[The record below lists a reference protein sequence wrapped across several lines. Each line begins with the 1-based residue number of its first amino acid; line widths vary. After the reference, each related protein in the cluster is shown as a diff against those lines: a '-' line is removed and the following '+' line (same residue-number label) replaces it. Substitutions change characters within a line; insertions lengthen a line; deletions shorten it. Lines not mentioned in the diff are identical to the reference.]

1 MVIYLSGSTGQGK
14 LADPKPVRIQEE
26 RFLASILQL
35 TTHWHQ
41 INGIKVTSPR
51 SRWSSFKDQDYQLLA
66 TWLQGALLKSMV
78 HPITVTMNN
87 NSRHPRAIL
96 NEDNP
101 VRRLVQC
108 LAQMCSQP
116 TFAWHIATACCHHYS
131 KLEQPASQ
139 TSASCT
145 ENTRTRSWS
154 FLMSLPF

>member
-14 LADPKPVRIQEE
+14 LADPKPIRIQEE

-35 TTHWHQ
+35 TTYWHQ

-51 SRWSSFKDQDYQLLA
+51 SRWPSFKGQDYQLLA
-66 TWLQGALLKSMV
+66 TWLQGALLNGSI
-78 HPITVTMNN
+78 PSPVTMNN

-139 TSASCT
+139 TSASST
-145 ENTRTRSWS
+145 ENTGACSWS